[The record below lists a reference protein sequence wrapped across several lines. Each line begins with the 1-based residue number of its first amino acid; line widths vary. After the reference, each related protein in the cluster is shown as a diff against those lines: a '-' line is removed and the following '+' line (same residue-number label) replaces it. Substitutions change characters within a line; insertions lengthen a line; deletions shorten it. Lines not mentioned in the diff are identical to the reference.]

1 MKKWLIALAVIL
13 LLSLPACIALFGSG
27 YLGFFNPDVSVAH
40 VASVRVTDG
49 RTSGESIEITDQEN
63 IGLIT
68 DVVNDLSPAVGRS
81 STKNGWLYSVTF
93 LDTSGNEIFHITVVD
108 DDEISFAEHFYAVD
122 STDLIAC
129 LDRFFPG

>member
-13 LLSLPACIALFGSG
+13 LLSLPVCIALFGSG
-27 YLGFFNPDVSVAH
+27 YLGFFNPDISVAH
-40 VASVRVTDG
+40 VASIRVTDG
-49 RTSGESIEITDQEN
+49 ITSGETIEITDLET

-81 STKNGWLYSVTF
+81 STRNGWLYSVAF
-93 LDTSGNEIFHITVVD
+93 LDASGNEIFHINVVGEH
-108 DDEISFAEHFYAVD
+108 EISQAGHFFRTD
-122 STDLIAC
+122 PSDLITC